1 MNHVEET
8 VIEKLPEDK
17 KSLRDEY
24 VNETRLIEA
33 LLFASQ
39 RPLKLQDI
47 QERLPGGVPVA
58 ELISQLKNDYIS
70 KGVNLVNIAGGWT
83 FRTADDLKDNLRSLV
98 HVKRRLSAA
107 AIETLAIIAYHQ
119 PVTRGDIESIR
130 GVAVSKGTLD
140 TLLECNWI
148 RPRGRRRVPGRPL
161 QWGTSEE
168 FL

>member
-1 MNHVEET
+1 MNQVEET

-58 ELISQLKNDYIS
+58 ELISEIDEVVSI
-70 KGVNLVNIAGGWT
+70 
-83 FRTADDLKDNLRSLV
+83 
-98 HVKRRLSAA
+98 LS
-107 AIETLAIIAYHQ
+107 E
-119 PVTRGDIESIR
+119 
-130 GVAVSKGTLD
+130 
-140 TLLECNWI
+140 
-148 RPRGRRRVPGRPL
+148 
-161 QWGTSEE
+161 
-168 FL
+168 